1 MRGQCA
7 FPLRRSRSWATTSSP
22 MARRPTMGLPLLSKL
37 PLEDVRTRPAWRRA
51 TIRRPATSKQSFMV
65 RRERFASATSIC
77 PTAIRQ
83 IATNTPTS
91 LRWMDRLMAHAHRL
105 LALEEPLVL
114 AGDYNVIPA
123 PRDAKV
129 PENWT
134 ADALFLPQ
142 TRARFREILNLGLT
156 DATAPVTWRRTW
168 NLHLLGLSGR
178 CLAEEQRHSHRSPAV
193 VAAGCGSSDGSA
205 RRQTCAGL
213 GSAVGPRA
221 RHCDVQMK
229 RPVALRQRAQRYL
242 KPAPVTCRRA

>member
-1 MRGQCA
+1 
-7 FPLRRSRSWATTSSP
+7 
-22 MARRPTMGLPLLSKL
+22 MGLPGDSDDTQARYIEAVVHGAEGAFRIGNIYL
-37 PLEDVRTRPAWRRA
+37 PNGNPPDSEKYLY
-51 TIRRPATSKQSFMV
+51 K
-65 RRERFASATSIC
+65 
-77 PTAIRQ
+77 
-83 IATNTPTS
+83 
-91 LRWMDRLMAHAHRL
+91 LRWMDRLRAHAHRL
-105 LALEEPLVL
+105 LTHEEPLVL

-134 ADALFLPQ
+134 SDALFLPQ

-156 DATAPVTWRRTW
+156 DALRQSLGDVAW

-178 CLAEEQRHSHRSPAV
+178 CLAEEQRHSDRSPAV

-205 RRQTCAGL
+205 RRQTCPGL

-229 RPVALRQRAQRYL
+229 RPVALRQRARTLLEACACYL
-242 KPAPVTCRRA
+242 PTGLMPKAAKLASNGL